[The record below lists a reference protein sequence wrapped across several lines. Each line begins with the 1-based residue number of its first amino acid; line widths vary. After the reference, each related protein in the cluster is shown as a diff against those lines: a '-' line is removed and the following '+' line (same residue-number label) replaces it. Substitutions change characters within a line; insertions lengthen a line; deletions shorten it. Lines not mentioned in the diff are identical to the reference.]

1 METVRF
7 LLKLG
12 VRPALNRFTPIP
24 GTKLFE
30 HQDTDLALLNNKIY
44 SGTIS
49 RKDFGKLKA
58 FIDAIHFLQK
68 GGLDLISGND
78 DFTEAAR
85 SILIPKKKEYLTT
98 TQVAFNLGVDDS
110 TVRRHIKQGK
120 LVPAK
125 RVGNRAYFEKSQ
137 IEKELPF

>member
-1 METVRF
+1 
-7 LLKLG
+7 LLELG

-30 HQDTDLALLNNKIY
+30 HQDTDLSLLNNKIY
-44 SGTIS
+44 GGTIS
-49 RKDFGKLKA
+49 RKDFGRLKA
-58 FIDAIHFLQK
+58 FIDAIHYLQK
-68 GGLDLISGND
+68 GGLDLISGTD
-78 DFTEAAR
+78 EFTEAAR

-98 TQVAFNLGVDDS
+98 TQVAFNLGIDAS

-120 LVPAK
+120 LIPAK
-125 RVGNRAYFEKSQ
+125 RVGNRAYFDKSQ